1 MRRLTREARLRIG
14 VVAPAVLSV
23 PPIGYGGIERVVSE
37 LVEGLVANGHDVTL
51 FASEGSVTSAR
62 LISPLATPSPLGH
75 PDALAEEIYH
85 AATAYLHAREFDV
98 IHDHTSAGPLFGAV
112 ARWDTRVIHT
122 LHGAWTPQNRRMAA
136 LIDRRVGLVAI
147 SRAQRAANS
156 QLHYADMVYNGINL
170 SSHPFNPAKEDFLVF
185 VGRISSGKRPEIAID
200 IARKAKLPL
209 VMMIK
214 RTEPAEQAYWRDVV
228 TPRLGS
234 DVTVLDE
241 PSHTVKV
248 DLLGR
253 ARAMLFPIDWP
264 EPFGLVMT
272 ESMACGTPVIASSLG
287 AAPEVIADGTTG
299 FLCSTV
305 GQMVNAVGRAKDLKA
320 QDCRDRVVRRFSSEA
335 MVAGY
340 ERVYLNA
347 LERETVRDIASWGS
361 SQTNALG
368 SKTCRT
374 LDVIVPASLA

>member
-112 ARWDTRVIHT
+112 SRWDTRVIHT

-214 RTEPAEQAYWRDVV
+214 RSEPAEQAYWRDVV
-228 TPRLGS
+228 APRLGS

-347 LERETVRDIASWGS
+347 LERETVSDIAS
-361 SQTNALG
+361 
-368 SKTCRT
+368 
-374 LDVIVPASLA
+374 

>member
-1 MRRLTREARLRIG
+1 M
-14 VVAPAVLSV
+14 VAPAVLPV

-51 FASEGSVTSAR
+51 FASEGSVTNAR
-62 LISPLATPSPLGH
+62 LISPLATPVPLGH
-75 PDALAEEIYH
+75 PDALADESYH
-85 AATAYLHAREFDV
+85 AATAYLHAREFDI

-112 ARWDTRVIHT
+112 SRWDTRVIHT
-122 LHGAWTPQNRRMAA
+122 LHGTWTPQNRRMAA
-136 LIDRRVGLVAI
+136 LINRRVGLVAI
-147 SRAQRAANS
+147 SRAQRTANP

-170 SSHPFNPAKEDFLVF
+170 ASHPFNPAKEDFLVF
-185 VGRISSGKRPEIAID
+185 VGRITSEKRPEIAID
-200 IARKAKLPL
+200 VARKAKLPL

-214 RTEPAEQAYWRDVV
+214 RSEPAEQAYWRDVV
-228 TPRLGS
+228 APRLGS

-241 PSHTVKV
+241 PSHAVKV

-305 GQMVNAVGRAKDLKA
+305 EQMVNAVGRAKDLKA
-320 QDCRDRVVRRFSSEA
+320 QDCRDRVVRRFSSEV

-340 ERVYLNA
+340 ERVYRNA
-347 LERETVRDIASWGS
+347 LERETVRDIASGGS
-361 SQTNALG
+361 SRANARG
-368 SKTCRT
+368 SNPCRT
-374 LDVIVPASLA
+374 LDVTVPPQVLPNVLAD